1 MRYGMIPDLAQSTYG
16 KTQQAVFLGR
26 EQNEEQDYSNETAV
40 KIDKE
45 IDKLLTSGKN
55 NANKILK
62 KQKKELDILANA
74 LLKHE
79 TLDADQFKDLME
91 GKEVDFSATTIVR
104 EAKTEKD
111 RIEDKAKKDKAKKGF
126 PEPQSS

>member
-1 MRYGMIPDLAQSTYG
+1 MRYGMIPDLAQRTYG
-16 KTQQAVFLGR
+16 KKQAVFLGR